1 MNLNI
6 EGTVSD
12 PIKRRVEE
20 QIRENAQNRLRAVCK
35 QREIAEKSEDEILLE
50 IKYAQERVVKLNQE
64 IRAGLEA
71 IKDKLEA
78 KGNLKELMAQYQRE
92 Y

>member
-1 MNLNI
+1 MNK
-6 EGTVSD
+6 ETFSTVSD

-20 QIRENAQNRLRAVCK
+20 QIRENAKNRIRVICE

-64 IRAGLEA
+64 IRAGLQA
-71 IKDKLEA
+71 IKDKLEV
-78 KGNLKELMAQYQRE
+78 KEELKELMEQYQRE